1 MRTSRLTKACNE
13 RGGFHARATPRRMK
27 RVPVSDM
34 GLNQR
39 DSTACFYI
47 RNNNDAR
54 ERERESDGQPRGH
67 ERFLTKGEHGW
78 RPAAKCTISSN
89 FIIDAIMRP

>member
-27 RVPVSDM
+27 RVHVSDM

-54 ERERESDGQPRGH
+54 ERERAMVSHAAMNDFSQ
-67 ERFLTKGEHGW
+67 KGSTVGG
-78 RPAAKCTISSN
+78 RLRNAQYRQISLS
-89 FIIDAIMRP
+89 MQ

>member
-1 MRTSRLTKACNE
+1 MVAEQEVRSPLVHTSGLTKACNE

-39 DSTACFYI
+39 
-47 RNNNDAR
+47 
-54 ERERESDGQPRGH
+54 
-67 ERFLTKGEHGW
+67 
-78 RPAAKCTISSN
+78 
-89 FIIDAIMRP
+89 AIPTRLLLYT